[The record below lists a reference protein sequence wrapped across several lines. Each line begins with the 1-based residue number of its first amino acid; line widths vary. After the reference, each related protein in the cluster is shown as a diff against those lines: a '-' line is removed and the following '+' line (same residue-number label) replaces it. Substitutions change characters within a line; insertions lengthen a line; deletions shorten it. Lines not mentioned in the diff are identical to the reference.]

1 MKFEKLLV
9 DLHMQ
14 LKNIKEK
21 NPDILVRSNLSISA
35 CKNVLHKMNKILI
48 ATSFPNDQEEIQF
61 FKKVKVQPISI
72 LIYFSEIRSFE
83 IHFPRLSK
91 GMQRKYLE
99 KKIADVNSFFDR
111 HIEFVQYVKDEK
123 THLDYLYYTRAHK
136 ETSIIF
142 SAGFYYCPPEFCTSR
157 DMLQGKV
164 IAFNKFVG
172 YLKRRL
178 VYLKSQGKLD
188 TSVRTSPF
196 QWTSSKAALTELIY
210 ALHSNGAINS
220 GNVDIKDI
228 ANWTESLFDVEL
240 GDYYRTYLAIRSRKI
255 NRTKFLDN
263 LKNSLLEQMDKKDE

>member
-1 MKFEKLLV
+1 
-9 DLHMQ
+9 
-14 LKNIKEK
+14 
-21 NPDILVRSNLSISA
+21 
-35 CKNVLHKMNKILI
+35 MNNILI

-83 IHFPRLSK
+83 IHFPRLSVGK
-91 GMQRKYLE
+91 QRKYLE
-99 KKIADVNSFFDR
+99 KKIADVNSFFD
-111 HIEFVQYVKDEK
+111 HYIEFVQYVKDEK

-142 SAGFYYCPPEFCTSR
+142 SSGFYYCPPEFCTSR

-164 IAFNKFVG
+164 IAFNKLVS
-172 YLKRRL
+172 YLKKRL
-178 VYLKSQGKLD
+178 MYLKSQGKMD
-188 TSVRTSPF
+188 TNFSKSTF
-196 QWTSSKAALTELIY
+196 QWTSSKVALTELIY
-210 ALHSNGAINS
+210 ALHSSGAINS

-228 ANWTESLFDVEL
+228 ANWTENLFDVEL
-240 GDYYRTYLAIRSRKI
+240 GDYYRTYLAIRSRKV